1 METQEQ
7 DIMGLGQGAFKLSAL
22 QLLMS
27 SAALFA
33 KLVNDC
39 DGLTERAVFS

>member
-1 METQEQ
+1 ML
-7 DIMGLGQGAFKLSAL
+7 MGQGQGAFKLSAL

-33 KLVNDC
+33 KLVDDC
-39 DGLTERAVFS
+39 DGLTERAMFS